1 MKSLKLVCMA
11 MLCMAITLVSCS
23 GSDGETGPQGQ
34 QGEPGPQGDS
44 ITGDKGD
51 QGDPGADGIS
61 CWDLNGNGVG
71 DITVDENNEDLNLD
85 GVVDALDCQGAP
97 GQDGQD
103 GQNGNANV
111 VNIDFLI
118 TDFAGTDFTVNLGFT
133 QVQMNSFAFLY
144 YIEFN
149 NGFDDI
155 WFPVPGPL
163 GNNTRYSRV
172 YANENSAD
180 VRVFFYN
187 TSDDTAWNV
196 PQGTYTQFRVVAIDF
211 ATLGN
216 KSTQESVLSE
226 LKAAGVDTND
236 YHAVAA
242 YFGLE

>member
-11 MLCMAITLVSCS
+11 MVSMAVILVSCS
-23 GSDGETGPQGQ
+23 GSDGETGPQGTA
-34 QGEPGPQGDS
+34 GVDGADGTNGIDG
-44 ITGDKGD
+44 IDGIDGVD
-51 QGDPGADGIS
+51 GADGIS

-85 GVVDALDCQGAP
+85 GVVDALDCQGAT
-97 GQDGQD
+97 GQN

-133 QVQMNSFAFLY
+133 QAQMNSFAFLY

-149 NGFDDI
+149 NGFDDL

-180 VRVFFYN
+180 VKVFFYN
-187 TSDDTAWNV
+187 TSDDTAWDV

-216 KSTQESVLSE
+216 KGSQENVLNE